1 MGSMDYY
8 QVLGVGRKASSSE
21 IKKAYKRLARM
32 CHPDLNPGN
41 RASSNESEIP
51 LHQGRSLT
59 ACPGNGRAWRR
70 RLSKDGRRKAQHQ

>member
-21 IKKAYKRLARM
+21 IKKAYKRLARK

-41 RASSNESEIP
+41 RAAEEQFKRITEAYNV
-51 LHQGRSLT
+51 L
-59 ACPGNGRAWRR
+59 
-70 RLSKDGRRKAQHQ
+70 